1 METCIIT
8 LLYIYIRLLG
18 LLKLSEQL
26 CHDPLQLPTRKLQ
39 FILQCK
45 IVIRAIAVAQH

>member
-8 LLYIYIRLLG
+8 LLYMYIRLLG

-39 FILQCK
+39 CK